1 MRLRQV
7 PQRLASTPSRSVGLV
22 MALVMAGCATPTPEA
37 WRVVPRYRVT
47 HAGTG
52 AAQGYFALARK
63 YEGEGRVGLALV
75 AWRKAALEAPDDV
88 EILDAL
94 GIAEARQGFHD
105 RAIATLR
112 RASALA
118 PPQAARLN
126 NLGYALLL
134 DGRNDEARRVLLEAL
149 ALEPQHAQ
157 ARTNLSRLEPIGAVA
172 AVAFAVPVPNS
183 FSVADLQT
191 AASQQPADGIRL
203 IAQPTTGPL
212 PLSSTPGTSATVP
225 AIATEVRSALS
236 EEAHPVNLHAV
247 RIQIANGNGIPGMAA
262 RLASWLRRSGLENA
276 MHLSNL
282 PPYDSP
288 STVVHYRPGF
298 AEQAREIARRM
309 QPGAMVAQ
317 QPGDARG
324 ADVRVVIG
332 RDARP
337 LAAGTQRRGNGQAF
351 PGWSSRASH
360 RDGIRAGQLI
370 EHPTS

>member
-1 MRLRQV
+1 MRTRHV
-7 PQRLASTPSRSVGLV
+7 PQRSPSTPALAVGSV
-22 MALVMAGCATPTPEA
+22 MALVTAGCATPTPEA
-37 WRVVPRYRVT
+37 WRVVPSYRVT

-52 AAQGYFALARK
+52 AAQGYLALARK

-105 RAIATLR
+105 RAVAALR

-118 PPQAARLN
+118 PPRAARLN

-134 DGRNDEARRVLLEAL
+134 DGRNDEARGVLLEAL
-149 ALEPQHAQ
+149 AIEPQHAQ
-157 ARTNLSRLEPIGAVA
+157 AVTNLGRLEPIA
-172 AVAFAVPVPNS
+172 ASADAMPLPSSLSVPH
-183 FSVADLQT
+183 LQT
-191 AASQQPADGIRL
+191 AVSQQPADGIRL

-212 PLSSTPGTSATVP
+212 RLSSTPETTAMAPVTT
-225 AIATEVRSALS
+225 TEALSALS
-236 EEAHPVNLHAV
+236 EEARPVDLHAV

-262 RLASWLRRSGLENA
+262 WLASWLRRSGLENA

-288 STVVHYRPGF
+288 STVVHYRSGF

-309 QPGAMVAQ
+309 QPGATVAQ

-337 LAAGTQRRGNGQAF
+337 LTAETQKR
-351 PGWSSRASH
+351 
-360 RDGIRAGQLI
+360 
-370 EHPTS
+370 TSGST

>member
-1 MRLRQV
+1 MV
-7 PQRLASTPSRSVGLV
+7 PS
-22 MALVMAGCATPTPEA
+22 
-37 WRVVPRYRVT
+37 YRVT

-52 AAQGYFALARK
+52 AAQGYLALARK

-88 EILDAL
+88 EILDGL

-105 RAIATLR
+105 RAVASLR

-118 PPQAARLN
+118 PPRAARLN

-134 DGRNDEARRVLLEAL
+134 DGRNDEARSVLLEAL

-157 ARTNLSRLEPIGAVA
+157 AQTNLSGLEPVLAVA
-172 AVAFAVPVPNS
+172 TPLPDAL
-183 FSVADLQT
+183 SVAKDLQT
-191 AASQQPADGIRL
+191 VASPQTADGIRL
-203 IAQPTTGPL
+203 ITQPTIGPL
-212 PLSSTPGTSATVP
+212 PLNSTPGTNAMAPV
-225 AIATEVRSALS
+225 IATEAQSALS
-236 EEAHPVNLHAV
+236 EEARPVNLHAV

-262 RLASWLRRSGLENA
+262 WLASRLRRSGLENA

-288 STVVHYRPGF
+288 RTVVHYRSGF
-298 AEQAREIARRM
+298 AEQAREIARRT

-332 RDARP
+332 RDARHQ
-337 LAAGTQRRGNGQAF
+337 AGTQRRANG
-351 PGWSSRASH
+351 S
-360 RDGIRAGQLI
+360 
-370 EHPTS
+370 T